1 VWTRVSQPWQCWH
14 ARRDHS
20 LLWCTVLGIAA
31 SPASP
36 TRCLVASLPP
46 AVTTKNVSRHCQAKP
61 PRVKAPGVEG
71 AEAGRVPTGLPCDT
85 GEVLC
90 TLRALGPVPQ
100 DQAEPAQ
107 RGLQSGLTRILG
119 SWVLPSLCA
128 SWLQVPGGKVRIRA
142 QETDLGGDSP
152 VFVLLGHVWPS
163 LQWQERE

>member
-1 VWTRVSQPWQCWH
+1 M
-14 ARRDHS
+14 
-20 LLWCTVLGIAA
+20 LWGTVLGIAA